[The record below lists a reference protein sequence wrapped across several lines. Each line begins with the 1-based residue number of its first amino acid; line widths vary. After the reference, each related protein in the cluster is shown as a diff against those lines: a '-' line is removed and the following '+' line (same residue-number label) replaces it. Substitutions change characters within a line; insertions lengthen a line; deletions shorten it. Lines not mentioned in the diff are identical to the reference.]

1 MRVNRSGRAPEK
13 MRETKL
19 KGEVTDMKKTGLI
32 VVIAALVV
40 FSALPVFAEDETTR
54 KMSDI
59 LMTAKET
66 VNYQVSADEV
76 NMWIKTKADDFMV
89 IDVRP
94 NKDEYKAG
102 HIPGAIHIPY
112 HSILTPENLKCLQK
126 DKKIIL
132 VCGTGQLENM
142 PVVPLRMLGYEAYTM
157 TFGYAA
163 WIKGFVGGEAMKSV
177 IGKAAKKNYPIE
189 K

>member
-1 MRVNRSGRAPEK
+1 
-13 MRETKL
+13 
-19 KGEVTDMKKTGLI
+19 MKKRALA
-32 VVIAALVV
+32 VVIAAVVV
-40 FSALPVFAEDETTR
+40 FSALTVFAEDDQAK

-59 LMTAKET
+59 LMAAKET
-66 VNYQVSADEV
+66 GNYQVSADEI
-76 NMWIKTKADDFMV
+76 NMWIKTKATDFMV

-94 NKDEYKAG
+94 NPDEYKAG

-112 HSILTPENLKCLQK
+112 HSILTPENLKCLAK

-163 WIKGFVGGEAMKSV
+163 WIKGFIGGEAMKSV
-177 IGKAAKKNYPIE
+177 ISKAATKKYPIE

>member
-1 MRVNRSGRAPEK
+1 
-13 MRETKL
+13 
-19 KGEVTDMKKTGLI
+19 MKRRGITVFAASFI
-32 VVIAALVV
+32 VL
-40 FSALPVFAEDETTR
+40 SALSVFAEDDAAK

-59 LMTAKET
+59 LMAAKET
-66 VNYQVSADEV
+66 GNYQVSADEV
-76 NMWIKTKADDFMV
+76 NMWIKTKANDFLV

-94 NKDEYKAG
+94 SHDEYKAG
-102 HIPGAIHIPY
+102 RIPGSVHIPFYAM
-112 HSILTPENLKCLQK
+112 LLPENMKKIPK

-142 PVVPLRMLGYEAYTM
+142 PVVPLRMLGYDAYTM

-163 WIKGFVGGEAMKSV
+163 WMKGFIGGEAMKSV
-177 IGKAAKKNYPIE
+177 VSRAAAKHYPVE

>member
-1 MRVNRSGRAPEK
+1 
-13 MRETKL
+13 
-19 KGEVTDMKKTGLI
+19 MKKRALA
-32 VVIAALVV
+32 VVIAALIV
-40 FSALPVFAEDETTR
+40 FSALPVFAEDDTT
-54 KMSDI
+54 KKTSDI
-59 LMTAKET
+59 LMAAKET
-66 VNYQVSADEV
+66 GNYQVSADEV
-76 NMWIKTKADDFMV
+76 NMWIKIKATDFMV
-89 IDVRP
+89 LDVRP
-94 NKDEYKAG
+94 NPDEYKAG
-102 HIPGAIHIPY
+102 HIPGSIHIPY
-112 HSILTPENLKCLQK
+112 YAVLLPENMKNIPK

-142 PVVPLRMLGYEAYTM
+142 PVVPLRMLGYETFTM